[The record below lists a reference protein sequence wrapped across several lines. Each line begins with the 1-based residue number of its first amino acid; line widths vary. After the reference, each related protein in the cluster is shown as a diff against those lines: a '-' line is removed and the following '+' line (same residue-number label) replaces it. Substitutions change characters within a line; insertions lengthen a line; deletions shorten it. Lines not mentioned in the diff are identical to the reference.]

1 MKRFIN
7 VKMGWGGNVRAFT
20 LVELLVVIA
29 IIGIL
34 IALLLPAVQAA
45 REAARRMQCTN
56 QLKQLGLAVHTF
68 HDAKKY
74 VPGFCFLDEVK
85 GVRPGGDEGFAD
97 GALKRFGGFPL
108 LLPYIEQ
115 GALYERILGM
125 RDGAGNSRPWGDC
138 PWNGGNYGPDPTPWT
153 VRVSAFLCPSG
164 GNTGP
169 TTGTQATN
177 YRLNRGDAA
186 LGWDWYECRG
196 IFARQDKIVVKFGSV
211 SDGLSNTVGLSEGLI
226 GSATNRIKGGIA
238 INDFGNPSQ
247 PDFKLADAD
256 PLKFLEVKGP
266 NGTFAPGI
274 PHQTAN
280 EWFLGRRWADAHQV
294 YTAFFT
300 FMPPNGPTVA
310 WDNSEGWC
318 ITAASSNHTGGV
330 NVSLM
335 DGSVQFI
342 SDTIN
347 TGRLSQGAKISDVH
361 PGNRP
366 QDYSGPSLYGVW
378 GALGTSA
385 AGDSASGGF

>member
-1 MKRFIN
+1 
-7 VKMGWGGNVRAFT
+7 MGGGGNLQAFT

-74 VPGFCFLDEVK
+74 IPGYCYLDEVK
-85 GVRPGGDEGFAD
+85 GLRPGGDEGFAD
-97 GALKRFGGFPL
+97 GNVKRFGAFPL
-108 LLPYIEQ
+108 FLPFVEQ
-115 GALYERILGM
+115 GALYERIVGM
-125 RDGAGNSRPWGDC
+125 RNDAGVNVPFGDC
-138 PWNGGNYGPDPTPWT
+138 PWNGSNYGGEPTPWS
-153 VRVSAFLCPSG
+153 VRVSAFLCPSDSVSVAG
-164 GNTGP
+164 GL
-169 TTGTQATN
+169 QSTN

-186 LGWDWYECRG
+186 MGWDWYECRG
-196 IFARQDKIVVKFGSV
+196 IFGRQDKIVMKFGGIT
-211 SDGLSNTVGLSEGLI
+211 DGLSNTVGLAEGVI

-247 PDFKLADAD
+247 PDFPLADAD

-274 PHQTAN
+274 PYQTAN

-310 WDNSEGWC
+310 WDSAEGWC
-318 ITAASSNHTGGV
+318 IPAASSNHTGGV
-330 NVSLM
+330 NVAIM

-342 SDTIN
+342 SETID
-347 TGRLSQGAKISDVH
+347 TGRLSSGAKTSDVF
-361 PGNRP
+361 PGSRP
-366 QDYSGPSLYGVW
+366 QDYSGPSLYGAW
-378 GALGTSA
+378 GALGTSRS
-385 AGDSASGGF
+385 GESQSAF